1 MGDDSFILFWLDQTN
16 CVYFW
21 ILFILKE
28 FEYIIIRFYE
38 SEWEDDGFEDQK
50 FSLGKSIVE
59 GERDSMKYLKCCY
72 ILEGMGNS
80 VYQLRFRF

>member
-1 MGDDSFILFWLDQTN
+1 MGDDSLTLLWLDQSN

-28 FEYIIIRFYE
+28 PEYTTTRPYE
-38 SEWEDDGFEDQK
+38 SEWEDDGSEDQK

-59 GERDSMKYLKCCY
+59 GERDSMKHLKCCRT
-72 ILEGMGNS
+72 LEGMGNS
-80 VYQLRFRF
+80 AY